1 MTKKQQALYDKT
13 CEQIRERYGSTHAIA
28 VRSVMITD
36 EVISGETV
44 RTWFRDRTVPTDFAF
59 VLYLMMD
66 REIDPLALCPHLR
79 RFVVLK
85 DLT

>member
-13 CEQIRERYGSTHAIA
+13 VAQILERYGSTHSVA
-28 VRSVMITD
+28 VRSVHITD
-36 EVISGETV
+36 EVLTGETI
-44 RTWFRDRTVPTDFAF
+44 RTWFRDRKIPTDFAF
-59 VLYLMMD
+59 VLYQMMD

-85 DLT
+85 ELK